1 MLDTIINIL
10 PDPRLWWV
18 LIACSILVGFSKTG
32 IAVGGAV
39 VVPIMAIA
47 FGARPSTGLLLP
59 LLCIADLG
67 AIIYYRRSCSWY
79 HLVRLL
85 GWAVVGLFV
94 GIVIDHFVPLSM
106 FKYLLAFSIMIS
118 VAVLLL
124 NELRKRKGDKPQ
136 KGWVLSI
143 YGIMGGFAT
152 MIANAAGPIMSVY
165 LLSIKM
171 PKMLFVGTSAWFF
184 MLLNYTKLPLQI
196 WVWDNIHYDSILAGL
211 VMIPFIALGSWL
223 GVILIKKL
231 PENLYRHLVIWI
243 TLASA
248 VVMLF

>member
-1 MLDTIINIL
+1 MVESIINLL

-18 LIACSILVGFSKTG
+18 LIGCSILIGFCKTG
-32 IAVGGAV
+32 IAVVGTA
-39 VVPIMAIA
+39 VVPIMALA

-67 AIIYYRRSCSWY
+67 AIIYYRRSCSWH
-79 HLVRLL
+79 HLFRLL
-85 GWAVVGLFV
+85 AWAIVGLFV
-94 GIVIDHFVPLSM
+94 GIAIDHFVPLSM
-106 FKYLLAFSIMIS
+106 FRYLLAFSIMIS
-118 VAVLLL
+118 VVVLLL
-124 NELRKRKGDKPQ
+124 NEIKKRKDDTPQ
-136 KGWVLSI
+136 KKWVLAM

-196 WVWDNIHYDSILAGL
+196 WVWDNIHYDALLAGI

-223 GVILIKKL
+223 GISLIKQL
-231 PENLYRHLVIWI
+231 PEKLYRHLVIWI

-248 VVMLF
+248 IIMLF